1 VRTLPL
7 DSPSDTI
14 LCAAADLLS
23 RHGMYAGH
31 DFWLDAADQPW
42 NPALAPDPLAAI
54 AIVLGGRTH
63 RDVLHLIGD
72 CDHLHPAV
80 RAVFDHLGFVGRLD
94 DQVSDFF
101 AWCDRQRCEHV
112 IDTFQA
118 CTQTLRPAGVPA

>member
-1 VRTLPL
+1 VSTLPPG
-7 DSPSDTI
+7 SPPDVI
-14 LCAAADLLS
+14 LTAAADLLS

-31 DFWLDAADQPW
+31 DFWLNAADRPW
-42 NPALAPDPLAAI
+42 EPSLAADPLAAI

-63 RDVLHLIGD
+63 RDVLNLIGD

-80 RAVFDHLGFVGRLD
+80 RAVFDHLGFIGRLD

-112 IDTFQA
+112 IDTFRACAQA
-118 CTQTLRPAGVPA
+118 LHGAGVPA